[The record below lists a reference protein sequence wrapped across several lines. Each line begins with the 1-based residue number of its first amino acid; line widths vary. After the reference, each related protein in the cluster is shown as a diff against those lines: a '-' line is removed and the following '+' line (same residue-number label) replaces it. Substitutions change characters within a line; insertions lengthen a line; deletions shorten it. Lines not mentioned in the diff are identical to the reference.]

1 MLDSIQVAIK
11 ELTIPMGEE
20 CLDGNLYREFQAEA
34 FIQSL
39 LDHPNCVK
47 LYGVTANPPR
57 MVLEFITGGDLCNK
71 LHPKNAPQPTPQT
84 FPWKERIM
92 IAYDIAKGLHHLQS
106 QIPPIIH
113 RDIRSPNIFMT
124 SDGRALL
131 GDFGLARQVNP
142 EIGLLFLISSFHSL
156 LVLSSS
162 SSTPFLAS
170 APSPIPFSSLLS
182 PCPLLFT
189 HPFLPTH
196 SHSCNSLSF
205 FQLTLIPFTF
215 YFVSLLLHVLL
226 LFINLPIP
234 SPIPPFTFPPGTD
247 IYS

>member
-142 EIGLLFLISSFHSL
+142 EIGLLFLISS
-156 LVLSSS
+156 
-162 SSTPFLAS
+162 STLFSCFL
-170 APSPIPFSSLLS
+170 PPL
-182 PCPLLFT
+182 PLLFLPLRLLLFPSPPPC
-189 HPFLPTH
+189 PFLTLILPIH
-196 SHSCNSLSF
+196 SHSLYLLLCISTPPRTSSIYQFTSPLHSLSF
-205 FQLTLIPFTF
+205 LVRI
-215 YFVSLLLHVLL
+215 
-226 LFINLPIP
+226 FIRK
-234 SPIPPFTFPPGTD
+234 
-247 IYS
+247 